1 MDRLTHVVIF
11 TGDMAGQRRFYEE
24 GVGLV
29 VRRDSPEWV
38 EFDTLGATLALHAMT
53 DPARHGVQLRFA
65 TDDLDA
71 RVQELSGRGVAV
83 DPSGIERHPWG
94 SLATLGDPEGNP
106 LMLMQL
112 AYPHGA
118 GAGPA
123 LSVAIN
129 CRDMEGQKRFY
140 RDTLGLA
147 ATLESAWWVQLAAGN
162 AGLGLHPSAAG
173 AGGEGH
179 HGRAIT
185 IGLAVPE
192 LAPWYEESVARGV
205 AFTGPPS
212 DRGYGTFADAADA
225 DGNPVTFRE
234 SAEPETLEEQLAEPF
249 EDEAA
254 PARTGMRKP
263 VRKRAKATSRVVTRP
278 SYRAA
283 KPARKRVKA
292 AAPTAAAA
300 PATARRAARV
310 TSPRGTGPAGT
321 RVKPKRKHDPKRA
334 RTKPATGRRKKAERR
349 TFKSKKQAIAGASRR
364 KPVKRASRA
373 RTKKRVATRGRT
385 AKR

>member
-11 TGDMAGQRRFYEE
+11 TGDMAGQRRFYED

-29 VRRDSPEWV
+29 VRRDAPEWI
-38 EFDTLGATLALHAMT
+38 EFDTLGATLALHAMA
-53 DPARHGVQLRFA
+53 DPVRHGIQLRFA

-71 RVQELSGRGVAV
+71 RVRELSGRGVSV

-94 SLATLGDPEGNP
+94 SLAHLSDPEGNA

-112 AYPHGA
+112 AYPQGA

-162 AGLGLHPSAAG
+162 AGLGLHPRAAG
-173 AGGEGH
+173 AGLEGH

-212 DRGYGTFADAADA
+212 DRGHGTFADAMDA

-254 PARTGMRKP
+254 PARTAMRKP
-263 VRKRAKATSRVVTRP
+263 VSKRAKATSRVATRP

-283 KPARKRVKA
+283 KPARKRATTTQA
-292 AAPTAAAA
+292 AARST
-300 PATARRAARV
+300 ARV

-349 TFKSKKQAIAGASRR
+349 TFKSKKQAVAGASRA

-373 RTKKRVATRGRT
+373 RTKKRAVTRGRT